1 MTTRTTNGCTNPKH
15 PARLK
20 PVSGS
25 GLVVRPFSFFLEII
39 MCVFD
44 CCQDN
49 DTAVDTLDID
59 PIEIIIEAEANG
71 LEDNFAFYGSPPPKE
86 ALDGFR

>member
-1 MTTRTTNGCTNPKH
+1 
-15 PARLK
+15 
-20 PVSGS
+20 
-25 GLVVRPFSFFLEII
+25 
-39 MCVFD
+39 MCIFD

-49 DTAVDTLDID
+49 DTAVDTVDID

-71 LEDNFAFYGSPPPKE
+71 LEDNFAFYGSPPTKE